1 MHTSSKLAGKL
12 KKAKSEGWAEWIKC
26 TADEKAVLRGCFFDI
41 EAAERAASFFPRFL
55 RHSKGQWAGQ
65 PFHLLPWQEDGI
77 IKPLF
82 GWKRPDGYRRF
93 RTAYIEI
100 PKKNGKSTICAGIGL
115 FLLSKDN
122 EPGAEVFSAAADTKQ
137 AAIVYKEAVA
147 MVKQSPPLKKRLNIV
162 PSQKIITYEENNAFY
177 QVLSADAY
185 TKEGLNISGLLFD
198 ELHAQKTRDL
208 WDALV
213 FGGAARRQ
221 PLLIAI
227 TTAGYDRESIC
238 WEQHEYAR
246 QILEDTI
253 EDQSFFAFILGADEE
268 KDDWKD
274 PKVWERVNP
283 SLGITIDREAFEAD
297 FRAALEVPRKQNAFK
312 RYHLNIWTNSDTR
325 WLTREAW
332 EACGMEYDSELME
345 KLKGLKCW
353 AGVDL
358 SQTRDLTA
366 CGLVFEPDED
376 GIEHVLV
383 FTWIPEEALQEHVER
398 DKVPY
403 DLWHDQGW
411 IETTGG
417 NVTDYD
423 YIGKKVLELKEQFPL
438 LQVVG
443 YDSWNAMQW
452 AISLEKEGVPVCPVI
467 QGPKTFAPVCIWFE
481 NAVMGKTLRHNNN
494 PVLTW
499 AVDNIVLRYDE
510 NQNMAP
516 SKKRSIQRID
526 PAVALLNAKATQFD
540 FEEEEPSVYETRGV
554 LAV

>member
-1 MHTSSKLAGKL
+1 LHTSKLAGRL
-12 KKAKSEGWAEWIKC
+12 KEAKSQGWAKWIKNE
-26 TADEKAVLRGCFFDI
+26 ADEKAVLRGCFFDI
-41 EAAERAASFFPRFL
+41 ETADRAAGFFPRFL
-55 RHSKGQWAGQ
+55 KHSKGQWAGK
-65 PFHLLPWQEDGI
+65 PFNLLPWQEDGI

-100 PKKNGKSTICAGIGL
+100 PKKNGKSTICAGISL
-115 FLLSKDN
+115 LLLSKDN

-137 AAIVYKEAVA
+137 AAIVYKEAVS
-147 MVKQSPPLKKRLNIV
+147 MVKKSPPLNKRLNIV
-162 PSQKIITYEENNAFY
+162 PSQKIITFEATDSFY

-185 TKEGLNISGLLFD
+185 TKEGLNIHGLLFD

-208 WDALV
+208 WDTLV

-227 TTAGYDRESIC
+227 TTAGFDRQSIC

-246 QILEDTI
+246 QILEGTI

-312 RYHLNIWTNSDTR
+312 RYHLNIWTNAESR
-325 WLTREAW
+325 WLTRESW
-332 EACGMEYDSELME
+332 NACGVEEYDGDLME

-376 GIEHVLV
+376 GIEHTLV
-383 FTWIPEEALQEHVER
+383 FSWIPEEALQEHVER

-403 DLWHDQGW
+403 DLWHKQGW

-423 YIGKKVLELKEQFPL
+423 YIAKKILELKEQFPL
-438 LQVVG
+438 MQVVG
-443 YDSWNAMQW
+443 YDPWNAMQW
-452 AISLEKEGVPVCPVI
+452 AINLEKEGVPVCPI
-467 QGPKTFAPVCIWFE
+467 RQGPKTFAPVCTWFE
-481 NAVMGKTLRHNNN
+481 NVVMGKTLRHDNN

-510 NQNMAP
+510 NENMAP